1 MSVKIATWN
10 LCLGLKKKKEYV
22 IDTLRR
28 ENIDICLLQEVDIP
42 CDYPIN
48 ILSSKDY
55 KLEVDKSTLKSR
67 CAFMIKNNINYT
79 RRDDLES
86 TDLSL
91 CVIDINGPENYRLI
105 NCYRLFNPPNNQ
117 TQNEHFALQLE
128 MINKILNNPNG
139 RKIIIAGDF
148 NLDDDNRYSC
158 NYRYRNLFEI
168 QNAIFDNHHLIQI
181 IEFSTWQRVINNVLK
196 QSILDHV
203 YVKDPTLVFNIYSID
218 PLIGDHKLVVFE
230 VTHIPQPAKV
240 ILKRNWQNYKT
251 NDLLNELASANFD
264 IYADDVQSMWNNF
277 ENVLLPNY

>member
-148 NLDDDNRYSC
+148 NLHPEEVEQIVRALAGT
-158 NYRYRNLFEI
+158 RNDLMLWIPPTPTYFSGEHTSTLDYMLTVNMPRALLHGFGICPEI
-168 QNAIFDNHHLIQI
+168 DIGQHKAIEASLGSTQVEEEFDV
-181 IEFSTWQRVINNVLK
+181 WKKR
-196 QSILDHV
+196 
-203 YVKDPTLVFNIYSID
+203 DPTT
-218 PLIGDHKLVVFE
+218 PHACAG
-230 VTHIPQPAKV
+230 TTPA
-240 ILKRNWQNYKT
+240 
-251 NDLLNELASANFD
+251 LASCT
-264 IYADDVQSMWNNF
+264 SS
-277 ENVLLPNY
+277 